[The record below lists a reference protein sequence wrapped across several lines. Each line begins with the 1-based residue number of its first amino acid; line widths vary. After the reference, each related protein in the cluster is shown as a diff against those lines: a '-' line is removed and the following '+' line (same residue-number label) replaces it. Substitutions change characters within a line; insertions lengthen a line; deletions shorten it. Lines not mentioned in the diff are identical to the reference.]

1 METYKKRIC
10 ECTDLESLFAV
21 WQEAHSEEKDLKN
34 TFPKNHEDEN
44 PPEEFCKNWND
55 DGYLSD
61 NKEDIDILF
70 VLKEP
75 NDQSALYNKEFF
87 NRGFWIK
94 NNINN
99 FRCAIPRRM
108 YKATKKLISEDLTK
122 ETWIRKAAVMNL
134 NKRGGYNRTDPMQL
148 LNYVKTYKAFICK
161 EIEIINPKIIVFLCG
176 VNDDTKNIINELN
189 LPDKYCIFYS
199 YHPSYKGKHNS
210 FKDNCFLESI
220 KSIK

>member
-1 METYKKRIC
+1 MEAYKKRID
-10 ECTDLESLFAV
+10 ECTDLESLFAL
-21 WQEAHSEEKDLKN
+21 WQEAQKNEENYEL
-34 TFPKNHEDEN
+34 TFPGKGTL
-44 PPEEFCKNWND
+44 PIEFRNNWTD

-61 NKEDIDILF
+61 NKDDIDILF
-70 VLKEP
+70 ILKEP
-75 NDQSALYNKEFF
+75 NEQSTIDKEDEKVF
-87 NRGFWIK
+87 GYKEFWIK

-108 YKATKKLISEDLTK
+108 YKATRKLVSEDLTK
-122 ETWIRKAAVMNL
+122 ETWIKKAAVMNL
-134 NKRGGYNRTDPMQL
+134 NKRGGYSQTDPTQL

-176 VNDDTKNIINELN
+176 VNNDTKNIIDELN
-189 LPDKYCIFYS
+189 LSDKYCVFYS